1 MENRTVL
8 VLYTELAG
16 YTIACLN
23 SAARSGLNLH
33 VVHWPINSEAPFQLN
48 ADDSIRCYNRK
59 DYDYPALTELVSGI
73 APELIMVSGWIDKV
87 YVKSVAPYSKNIP
100 VVLVLDN
107 PWKGTFRQWLGVI
120 YARFFLSK
128 TFTHCWVP
136 GKSQKAFA
144 RHLGFSENKI
154 EEGIYSADVDHFS
167 GLYYKSRQQ
176 KSQNFPKRFLYVG
189 RYLDFKGIN
198 ELWTAFIEFR
208 KDTASEW
215 ELWCVGAGEGFDS
228 RVKSEGIRHLGFL
241 QPHEMESIIEQCG
254 VFILPSRKEPWG
266 VVVHEF
272 AAAGFPLIC
281 STAVGAAEAFLVS
294 GENGFFHKPESV
306 TDIKEAMKKTA
317 SKSTAELTEMGYRS
331 HELAQKINP
340 VLWTQRL
347 LNFLPNKM

>member
-23 SAARSGLNLH
+23 SAASSGLNLH

-48 ADDSIRCYNRK
+48 ADDSIRFYNRK
-59 DYDYPALTELVSGI
+59 NYDHPALKDLMSDI
-73 APELIMVSGWIDKV
+73 APELVIVSGWIDKG
-87 YVKSVAPYSKNIP
+87 YVKSLAPYSKIIP

-136 GKSQKAFA
+136 GKLQKAFA
-144 RHLGFSENKI
+144 RNLGFPENKI
-154 EEGIYSADVDHFS
+154 EEGLYSADVDHFS
-167 GLYYKSRQQ
+167 RLYYMSRQQ
-176 KSQNFPKRFLYVG
+176 KSQNFPKRFLFVG

-208 KDTASEW
+208 KETSSEW
-215 ELWCVGAGEGFDS
+215 ELWCVGAGEGFNS
-228 RVKSEGIRHLGFL
+228 RVESEGICHLGFL

-281 STAVGAAEAFLVS
+281 STAVGASEAFLVPE
-294 GENGFFHKPESV
+294 ENGFLHEPESV
-306 TDIKEAMKKTA
+306 AGIKEAMKITA
-317 SKSTAELTEMGYRS
+317 SKSSSELTEMGRKS
-331 HELAQKINP
+331 HELAQKISP
-340 VLWTQRL
+340 ALWTQRL